1 MYDAFGVQHGLI
13 SKAKT
18 KPLTPETNAALNRLW
33 GHYRGKP
40 QHVGTPAANPN
51 YNATAAPGT
60 PESLQFEA
68 PKVEWGKN
76 PYTKKAAKARRKA
89 GTTTKTTTTTTDKS
103 KTKGQGYDF
112 SWKNPYV
119 KGAVG
124 AGVAAGGGALG
135 YAAMS
140 DRQR

>member
-18 KPLTPETNAALNRLW
+18 KPLSGDSAAALNRLW

-40 QHVGTPAANPN
+40 AHVGTPAANPN
-51 YNATAAPGT
+51 YNANAAPNT
-60 PESLQFEA
+60 PEAAQFEA
-68 PKVEWGKN
+68 PKVDWGKN
-76 PYTKKAAKARRKA
+76 PYSKKAVKARRKKA
-89 GTTTKTTTTTTDKS
+89 GTTTTQTTTRTKG
-103 KTKGQGYDF
+103 KTGQGYDL